1 MLDQK
6 LFGEKL
12 RNHRK
17 RLGMTQ
23 EEVAQM
29 LCVSPQAIS
38 KWEAGDCLPDCFNLK
53 AISDVYKVSTDVLLE
68 TESDGDIEAVAGKIE
83 QLCTEFIWAT
93 ANSERYNIGLCEELG
108 EDLWKMWK
116 GIYFAETGN
125 RQIQEDSKRE
135 GNLRIIRPFGTKI
148 WDDEGIACVVKSSLI
163 KSLSPSDAAT
173 VELMNALCSED
184 GQKLILSL
192 SCGQPTPKQEIV
204 DKAGIELSR
213 LNELLLLFTENKIIE
228 FVTDSRYSNTGY
240 LISGRCGIAA
250 YMVLA
255 AMFILGKSRYTV
267 NTAIF
272 VREESSTTAE

>member
-6 LFGEKL
+6 IFGEKL

-53 AISDVYKVSTDVLLE
+53 AISDVYRVSTDVLLE
-68 TESDGDIEAVAGKIE
+68 TESDGDIEAVASKIE
-83 QLCTEFIWAT
+83 QLGTEFIWAT
-93 ANSERYNIGLCEELG
+93 ANTERYSSNYSYQLG
-108 EDLWKMWK
+108 EDLLKMWK

-125 RQIQEDSKRE
+125 QKIQEESKRG

-163 KSLSPSDAAT
+163 KSLSPSDSAT

-192 SCGQPTPKQEIV
+192 SCDHPIPKQEIT

-228 FVTDSRYSNTGY
+228 FVSDNRSSKTGY
-240 LISGRCGIAA
+240 IISGHCGIVA
-250 YMVLA
+250 YMILA
-255 AMFILGKSRYTV
+255 AMYILGKGSYTV
-267 NTAIF
+267 NLF
-272 VREESSTTAE
+272 LPNE